1 MDKLPTMWCIVL
13 FSVLPWVYAEPT
25 MYGEILSPNYPQ
37 AYPNEVEKTWDIEVP
52 EGYGIHLY
60 FTHVDI
66 ELSENCDYDFVQI
79 ISGGIEEGKICGQKT
94 SKNPNSPIVEE
105 FQVPSNQL
113 QVIFRSDFSNEERF
127 TGFAA
132 YYVAVDINECT
143 DFADAPCSHFCNN
156 FIGGYFCSCPPE
168 YFLHDDMKNCGVN
181 CSGDVFTELIGQI
194 TSPNYPNPY
203 PENSRCEYK
212 ILLEQGFQVVVTVRR
227 EDFDVEPAD
236 SEGNCVDSLVFVAK
250 DQQFG
255 PYCGNGFPGPLNI
268 ETHSNV
274 LDIIFQTDQTGQQKG
289 WKLRYHGDPIPCAK
303 EFTANSVW
311 EPQKEKYVY
320 KDVVTITCLEGFE
333 VVQGS
338 GSLTHF
344 YSTCQNNGKWSNS
357 KLKCEPVDCG
367 SPDPIPNGKVE
378 EPEDTLFGSV
388 ARYTCEEPYYY
399 MQNEE
404 SGEYHCAGNGSWV
417 NDVLGTELPQCVPVC
432 GIPSKPFEGTQ
443 RIFGGSFAD
452 IENFPWQVFFAH
464 PRAGGA
470 LIDEYWVLTA
480 AHVVEKNRN
489 PEMYVGSTLVN
500 RERLTNSQM
509 LIPER
514 VIIHPGWT
522 FLDDP
527 DTRKNFD
534 NDIALIRLKDPV
546 KMGPTV
552 SLICLPGNSSEYHPS
567 EGAMGLISGWGRT
580 ENKNIVLKLRGAR
593 LPIAPLQ
600 KCKEV
605 KAKKSGV
612 DVKTY
617 VFTDN
622 MICAGDQKGVD
633 SCEGDSGGALVLQDP
648 DKSNPKFY
656 VAGLVSWGPQC
667 GTYGIYTKVK
677 NYIDWIKK
685 TMQENSTPSTD

>member
-1 MDKLPTMWCIVL
+1 
-13 FSVLPWVYAEPT
+13 
-25 MYGEILSPNYPQ
+25 
-37 AYPNEVEKTWDIEVP
+37 
-52 EGYGIHLY
+52 
-60 FTHVDI
+60 
-66 ELSENCDYDFVQI
+66 
-79 ISGGIEEGKICGQKT
+79 
-94 SKNPNSPIVEE
+94 
-105 FQVPSNQL
+105 
-113 QVIFRSDFSNEERF
+113 
-127 TGFAA
+127 
-132 YYVAVDINECT
+132 
-143 DFADAPCSHFCNN
+143 
-156 FIGGYFCSCPPE
+156 
-168 YFLHDDMKNCGVN
+168 
-181 CSGDVFTELIGQI
+181 
-194 TSPNYPNPY
+194 
-203 PENSRCEYK
+203 
-212 ILLEQGFQVVVTVRR
+212 
-227 EDFDVEPAD
+227 
-236 SEGNCVDSLVFVAK
+236 
-250 DQQFG
+250 
-255 PYCGNGFPGPLNI
+255 
-268 ETHSNV
+268 
-274 LDIIFQTDQTGQQKG
+274 
-289 WKLRYHGDPIPCAK
+289 
-303 EFTANSVW
+303 
-311 EPQKEKYVY
+311 
-320 KDVVTITCLEGFE
+320 
-333 VVQGS
+333 
-338 GSLTHF
+338 
-344 YSTCQNNGKWSNS
+344 
-357 KLKCEPVDCG
+357 
-367 SPDPIPNGKVE
+367 
-378 EPEDTLFGSV
+378 
-388 ARYTCEEPYYY
+388 

-452 IENFPWQVFFAH
+452 IENFPWQVFFAN

-500 RERLTNSQM
+500 RERLTNSQI

-527 DTRKNFD
+527 ETRKNFD

-552 SLICLPGNSSEYHPS
+552 SLICLPGNSSEYNPS